1 MNLKDILSISGYQ
14 GLYKYISQGRQGIIV
29 ESFEDKK
36 RTCIYT
42 THKVT
47 TLEDIAIYT
56 SDKEV
61 PLADVFK
68 KIFEKENGGE
78 AINHKSSDEELKK
91 YLAGILPDYDR
102 DRVYVSDI
110 KKVVTWY
117 NILHKHDLLKFDDE
131 DEKEKEKEKKKEGIS
146 EETAEGPKVETSE
159 GPKVETA
166 DSAKKPPHTIS
177 KFKESEAKG
186 KIHTKKIIEH
196 KGKKSQKV

>member
-1 MNLKDILSISGYQ
+1 MNLKDILSISGFS

-47 TLEDIAIYT
+47 TLEDIAVYT

-117 NILHKHDLLKFDDE
+117 NILHKHDLLKFDVE
-131 DEKEKEKEKKKEGIS
+131 EEKEKEKEKEKEGKS
-146 EETAEGPKVETSE
+146 EETAEGPKAETS
-159 GPKVETA
+159 

-177 KFKESEAKG
+177 KFKEAEAKG

>member
-1 MNLKDILSISGYQ
+1 MNLKDILSISGFS

-29 ESFEDKK
+29 ESFTDKK

-47 TLEDIAIYT
+47 TLEDIAIFT

-61 PLADVFK
+61 PLAEIFK
-68 KIFEKENGGE
+68 KIFEKENGKE
-78 AINHKSSDEELKK
+78 AINHKSSDEELKN
-91 YLAGILPDYDR
+91 YMAGILPDYDR
-102 DRVYVSDI
+102 ERVYVSDI

-131 DEKEKEKEKKKEGIS
+131 EEKEKEAKPDEPV
-146 EETAEGPKVETSE
+146 AEGQKAESTDNVKP
-159 GPKVETA
+159 
-166 DSAKKPPHTIS
+166 PPHTVS
-177 KFKESEAKG
+177 KFKEAEAKG
-186 KIHTKKIIEH
+186 KIHTKKIVEH

>member
-1 MNLKDILSISGYQ
+1 MNLKDILSISGHS

-29 ESFEDKK
+29 ESFADKK

-61 PLADVFK
+61 PLADIFK
-68 KIFEKENGGE
+68 KIFEKENGKE
-78 AINHKSSDEELKK
+78 AINHKSSDEELKN
-91 YLAGILPDYDR
+91 YMAGILPDYDR
-102 DRVYVSDI
+102 ERVYVSDI

-131 DEKEKEKEKKKEGIS
+131 EEKEKEAKPGEPV
-146 EETAEGPKVETSE
+146 AEGQKTES
-159 GPKVETA
+159 A
-166 DSAKKPPHTIS
+166 DNVNPPPYTVS
-177 KFKESEAKG
+177 KFKEAEAKG

>member
-61 PLADVFK
+61 PLADIFK

-117 NILHKHDLLKFDDE
+117 NILHKHELLKFDDE
-131 DEKEKEKEKKKEGIS
+131 EEKKKEKKGKS
-146 EETAEGPKVETSE
+146 EETAEGSKVEAS
-159 GPKVETA
+159 
-166 DSAKKPPHTIS
+166 DSAKKPPHTVS
-177 KFKESEAKG
+177 KFKEAEAKG
-186 KIHTKKIIEH
+186 KIHTKKIVEH

>member
-1 MNLKDILSISGYQ
+1 MNIKDILSISGYS
-14 GLYKYISQGRQGIIV
+14 GLYKYISHGRQGIIV
-29 ESFEDKK
+29 ESFADKK

-61 PLADVFK
+61 PLADIFK

-91 YLAGILPDYDR
+91 YMAAILPDYDR
-102 DRVYVSDI
+102 ERVYVSDI
-110 KKVVTWY
+110 RKVVTWY
-117 NILHKHDLLKFDDE
+117 NILHKHDMLKFDE
-131 DEKEKEKEKKKEGIS
+131 EKEEKEKEGKTDEVKEGQK
-146 EETAEGPKVETSE
+146 AEGAEST
-159 GPKVETA
+159 
-166 DSAKKPPHTIS
+166 KKPAHTVS
-177 KFKESEAKG
+177 KFKEAEAKG
-186 KIHTKKIIEH
+186 KIRTKKIIEH